1 MTNESDVEESGGA
14 HLVSVQ
20 VIRNFTVEAIAP
32 FLTRALVASGFS
44 PELRFGGFAS
54 AYQEIAEGDMP
65 STDRGVCMTVLAL
78 GLEEAAPDFGHVN
91 WPAADVCEHILMLVR
106 MAVAT
111 WSSPLCINT
120 VLAPL
125 FQPWGLARGSELTEV
140 ENSIVALN
148 SELRTI
154 AAAAPGRV
162 ILCDW
167 EHYARLLGEQGTY
180 DYRFWYSSRA
190 PFAAPFLK
198 LYAEDIAK
206 ATRVLSG
213 RIRKCLV
220 LDCDN
225 TLWGGIVGED
235 GLDGI
240 QLSTD
245 TVPGRYFYEF
255 QRAVLDLAERGVI
268 LALCSKNNEA
278 DVMEVLNN
286 HTDCVIR
293 RNHLAGWRI
302 NWAPKCESLAELANE
317 LNIGLDSFVF
327 VDDNPAEC
335 ELVRQMLPQVA
346 VIQVPDRREQLP
358 SLLFRDDLFGTL
370 VVTDTD
376 RTRAESYRIQRERR
390 ELQRTVKNPEDYLEL
405 LRTRIVLRQAGE
417 RDVARVTQLL
427 QRTNQFNLTTRRH
440 DESMIR
446 ELLASPSTLLLV
458 CEVFDR
464 FGSVG
469 LTGVLLAL
477 RKGDVAE
484 IDSLLLSCRVLGR
497 EIEFAFVAAA
507 ADWLRR
513 EWKTEAIDAE
523 FIPSAKNMQCADFWE
538 RCGFVR
544 SGSLIDGV
552 IRFRAV
558 DVTEVISRS
567 SRSFITV
574 EAET

>member
-1 MTNESDVEESGGA
+1 MTNESVVGESSDA
-14 HLVSVQ
+14 HQVSLR

-32 FLTRALVASGFS
+32 FLTCALVASGLS
-44 PELRFGGFAS
+44 AELRFGGFAT
-54 AYQEIAEGDMP
+54 AHQEIAQGDMP
-65 STDRGVCMTVLAL
+65 DTGGGMRITVLAL

-91 WPAADVCEHILMLVR
+91 WPATDVCEYILTLVR
-106 MAVAT
+106 MAAAT
-111 WSSPLCINT
+111 WNSPLCINT

-125 FQPWGLARGSELTEV
+125 FQPWGLARSSEFIEV
-140 ENSIVALN
+140 ENAIVALN

-190 PFAAPFLK
+190 PFAASFLK

-206 ATRVLSG
+206 AARVLSG

-286 HTDCVIR
+286 HPDCVIR

-302 NWAPKCESLAELANE
+302 NWVPKSESLAELADE
-317 LNIGLDSFVF
+317 LNIGLDSLVF
-327 VDDNPAEC
+327 IDDNPAEC

-358 SLLFRDDLFGTL
+358 SLLFRNDLFGTL
-370 VVTDTD
+370 AVTDTD
-376 RTRAESYRIQRERR
+376 RTRAESYRVQRERR
-390 ELQRTVKNPEDYLEL
+390 DLQRTVKSPEDYLAL
-405 LRTRIVLRQAGE
+405 LGTRVVLRQAGE
-417 RDVARVTQLL
+417 RDVARVVQLL
-427 QRTNQFNLTTRRH
+427 QRTNQFNLTTHRH
-440 DESMIR
+440 DESTVR
-446 ELLASPSTLLLV
+446 KLLASPSALLLV
-458 CEVFDR
+458 CEVSDR
-464 FGSVG
+464 FGSMG

-477 RKGDVAE
+477 RKGRAAE

-497 EIEFAFVAAA
+497 EVEFAFVAAA
-507 ADWLRR
+507 ADLLQS
-513 EWKTEAIDAE
+513 EWNTETIDAQ
-523 FIPSAKNMQCADFWE
+523 FVPSAKNILCADFWE

-544 SGSLIDGV
+544 NGKAVDGA
-552 IRFRAV
+552 IRFRTV
-558 DVTEVISRS
+558 DVTEVISRNN
-567 SRSFITV
+567 RPFITV
-574 EAET
+574 EVET